1 MRLASITTT
10 TILRGTFKKMFLH
23 GSSVMLC
30 GWESRSRCTLE
41 RRTRIR
47 RGYSRPKFPKTTRYS
62 RTFLRYRMGP
72 RSRILGRL
80 LVDLPSATTS
90 TDTHSLLHRLSRIR
104 TAFIESFPQPVHR
117 HHWYVVHV
125 NVSTPDGSNNRTSS
139 VFFLGVITFSSNEN
153 TSHLVRQMFAAVQLP
168 LPRIILET
176 DAPFMIPANIYG
188 SLPAVKG
195 RLPLCHTAMIPWTA
209 EVVAALGGEGW
220 DVDRVLELGK
230 TNAHNVYG
238 I

>member
-1 MRLASITTT
+1 MT
-10 TILRGTFKKMFLH
+10 G
-23 GSSVMLC
+23 
-30 GWESRSRCTLE
+30 RS
-41 RRTRIR
+41 
-47 RGYSRPKFPKTTRYS
+47 
-62 RTFLRYRMGP
+62 
-72 RSRILGRL
+72 
-80 LVDLPSATTS
+80 
-90 TDTHSLLHRLSRIR
+90 LS
-104 TAFIESFPQPVHR
+104 
-117 HHWYVVHV
+117 
-125 NVSTPDGSNNRTSS
+125 
-139 VFFLGVITFSSNEN
+139 FLGVITFSSNEN

>member
-1 MRLASITTT
+1 MRSVSITTT
-10 TILRGTFKKMFLH
+10 TILRGTFKEMFLH
-23 GSSVMLC
+23 DSSVMLC

-62 RTFLRYRMGP
+62 STFPRYRMGS

-90 TDTHSLLHRLSRIR
+90 TDTHSLLHGLSRIR

-125 NVSTPDGSNNRTSS
+125 NVSTDQMTGRSLS
-139 VFFLGVITFSSNEN
+139 FLGVITFSSNEN

-209 EVVAALGGEGW
+209 EVVSALGGEGW